1 MSTTIY
7 INKDD
12 TGHVQAVSTTYTS
25 ATNNEASLDDD
36 AFYFDKIEGYIAKY
50 DSNGKLHLSFDE
62 NQYNTYLEAQKKA
75 EQEAKEAEAK
85 QKGLDSLADTATQI
99 KAAISAVRESVSDDV
114 AAKHLTLFDAWQA
127 DKAYVKDERVV
138 YNGKLYKVLQSHTS
152 QSNWTPDKAPSLF
165 AEILTATVDPGT
177 GEAKEDDVKEWTQP
191 DSTNPYMKG
200 DKVTYNGKTYESM
213 IDNNTW
219 SPEAYPAGWKE
230 V

>member
-1 MSTTIY
+1 M
-7 INKDD
+7 
-12 TGHVQAVSTTYTS
+12 
-25 ATNNEASLDDD
+25 
-36 AFYFDKIEGYIAKY
+36 
-50 DSNGKLHLSFDE
+50 
-62 NQYNTYLEAQKKA
+62 
-75 EQEAKEAEAK
+75 
-85 QKGLDSLADTATQI
+85 
-99 KAAISAVRESVSDDV
+99 

-177 GEAKEDDVKEWTQP
+177 GEAKEDDAKEWTQP

-213 IDNNTW
+213 SDNNTW
-219 SPEAYPAGWKE
+219 APDAYPQGWKE

>member
-1 MSTTIY
+1 MVY
-7 INKDD
+7 INIDSD
-12 TGHVQAVSTTYTS
+12 GRLQAISNTYTS
-25 ATNNEASLDDD
+25 STSNESSLDDD

-219 SPEAYPAGWKE
+219 APDAYPQGWKE

>member
-1 MSTTIY
+1 MY
-7 INKDD
+7 DKDGSLFVKTED
-12 TGHVQAVSTTYTS
+12 SQALNELGI
-25 ATNNEASLDDD
+25 ANNEAIDFRTTVD
-36 AFYFDKIEGYIAKY
+36 ALIQTMTDEEAIA
-50 DSNGKLHLSFDE
+50 SQVLFPNWQSGKS
-62 NQYNTYLEAQKKA
+62 Y
-75 EQEAKEAEAK
+75 
-85 QKGLDSLADTATQI
+85 
-99 KAAISAVRESVSDDV
+99 
-114 AAKHLTLFDAWQA
+114 TLN
-127 DKAYVKDERVV
+127 ERVR
-138 YNGKLYKVLQSHTS
+138 YGGKLYKVLQSHTS

-219 SPEAYPAGWKE
+219 APDAYPQGWKE

>member
-1 MSTTIY
+1 MVY
-7 INKDD
+7 INIDSD
-12 TGHVQAVSTTYTS
+12 GRLQAISNTYTS
-25 ATNNEASLDDD
+25 STSNEASLDDD

-177 GEAKEDDVKEWTQP
+177 GEAKEDDVKEWMQP

-219 SPEAYPAGWKE
+219 APDAYPQGWKE

>member
-36 AFYFDKIEGYIAKY
+36 AFYFDKLEGYKASY
-50 DSNGKLHLSFDE
+50 DTEGKLHVAFDQT
-62 NQYNTYLEAQKKA
+62 QYDAYTKAQAEAEAK
-75 EQEAKEAEAK
+75 AKEAEAK

-219 SPEAYPAGWKE
+219 APDAYPQGWKE

>member
-219 SPEAYPAGWKE
+219 APDAYPQGWKE